1 MKILHTADWHLG
13 KYLEGH
19 SRLDEQKKFIK
30 EINEIADENEVDLIL
45 ICGDIYDT
53 FNPPAEAEKLFYR
66 SLKKLA
72 NRGERIICIISGN
85 HDSPHR
91 LMASYPLAYEQGIII
106 LGNPL
111 QNNGLIIDEESPGK
125 HKLVDGGRGYLEL
138 SINGENAVILTL
150 PYPSESRLN
159 QVLTASGDER
169 ELQQNYSGKVGQIFK
184 ELQEHY
190 RKDTINLA
198 VSHLFVA
205 GGRTSQS
212 ERSIQIGGGYRVF
225 KEDLPEK
232 SQYTALGHLHKN
244 QPASRSQNAYYS
256 GSPLQYSLSERDISK
271 SVTLIDLGPDSG
283 KPEIADIKLKNR
295 KPIELWEVEGIEKA
309 VIGNRL
315 FDISHAVQKYV
326 ESNGFSVVRDYVGHG
341 IGRDMHE
348 DPQVPN
354 FGPPGKGPKLK
365 EGMTLAIEPMVNVG
379 SYEVETLDDDWTV
392 VTKDRSLSA
401 HFEHTIVITENGFEI
416 LSLQ

>member
-19 SRLDEQKKFIK
+19 SRLDEQKKFVE
-30 EINEIADENEVDLIL
+30 EIDEIARENEVDLIL

-53 FNPPAEAEKLFYR
+53 FNPPAEAEKLFYH

-72 NRGERIICIISGN
+72 NRGERTICIISGN

-111 QNNGLIIDEESPGK
+111 QNNGSIIDEESLGK
-125 HKLVDGGRGYLEL
+125 HKLVDGGQGYLEL
-138 SINGENAVILTL
+138 SINGERAVILTL

-169 ELQQNYSGKVGQIFK
+169 ELQQNYSGKVGQIFN

-283 KPEIADIKLKNR
+283 KPEIAEIKLKNR

-309 VIGNRL
+309 VKKCRANQDREVW
-315 FDISHAVQKYV
+315 AY
-326 ESNGFSVVRDYVGHG
+326 
-341 IGRDMHE
+341 
-348 DPQVPN
+348 
-354 FGPPGKGPKLK
+354 LK
-365 EGMTLAIEPMVNVG
+365 IKTDKALLQGEIKKIKNIKP
-379 SYEVETLDDDWTV
+379 D
-392 VTKDRSLSA
+392 
-401 HFEHTIVITENGFEI
+401 I
-416 LSLQ
+416 LSIIPEGSSGEDDLEEEFDFEEKGIRDLFKEYYRKNRGVEPEEKILKMFSEIVSKESD